1 MFGEDIQSPPAPE
14 PAQEIISSVSADSDS
29 TPDAPIPVA
38 AEVPEP
44 AATPV
49 PAAPPAAPITPSP
62 ATPAPVITVPPVSR
76 RSGAGFRWFLVIIAG
91 LLLVCGMSVAY
102 FFLSHPDTQG
112 VSVIRM
118 EGTMVT
124 GEASDTE
131 YIGSEVVGRELRDA
145 ADDPMVEAIVLRVNS
160 PGGTPSAA
168 QEIIGDLEYAK
179 TKKPVVVSMGDIG
192 TSAAYYVSA
201 HADRIYANP
210 DTFTAGVGVIWKFSD
225 ISGWME
231 KEGYNVSTI
240 KSGSK
245 KDMGSTSR
253 PLSTDEE
260 AYAQK
265 IVSDSFEEFIADVT
279 TERVIA
285 RSDIEDGRVIRGA
298 DAVKINVVDELGNL
312 NDAIE
317 GAKRLAQS
325 RSRSSLPGLPS

>member
-1 MFGEDIQSPPAPE
+1 MDGNDIPLPPAPE
-14 PAQEIISSVSADSDS
+14 ASAISE
-29 TPDAPIPVA
+29 P
-38 AEVPEP
+38 PE
-44 AATPV
+44 T
-49 PAAPPAAPITPSP
+49 
-62 ATPAPVITVPPVSR
+62 ATPAEPPASAKAAVNVLVAATAPADPTVVPATTRAPPPPTAPASD
-76 RSGAGFRWFLVIIAG
+76 RSGAGFRWFLIIIVG

-102 FFLSHPDTQG
+102 YLLSHPDTQG
-112 VSVIRM
+112 VSIIRM
-118 EGTMVT
+118 EGMMVT
-124 GEASDTE
+124 GEAYDSET
-131 YIGSEVVGRELRDA
+131 IGSEVVGRELRGA

-160 PGGTPSAA
+160 PGGTPAAA

-179 TKKPVVVSMGDIG
+179 TKKPVVVSMGDVG

-225 ISGWME
+225 ISRWME
-231 KEGYNVSTI
+231 KEGYNISIV

-260 AYAQK
+260 EYAQK
-265 IVSDSFEEFIADVT
+265 IVTDSFENFISDVT

-312 NDAIE
+312 NDAID

-325 RSRSSLPGLPS
+325 RSKSSLPDLLS

>member
-1 MFGEDIQSPPAPE
+1 MGGNEIPLPPAPE
-14 PAQEIISSVSADSDS
+14 PALMSE
-29 TPDAPIPVA
+29 
-38 AEVPEP
+38 
-44 AATPV
+44 PV
-49 PAAPPAAPITPSP
+49 PAEPEAPAEPPVPSGDRLPAAPTVPVSP
-62 ATPAPVITVPPVSR
+62 APSS
-76 RSGAGFRWFLVIIAG
+76 SGMNAGLKWFIIIIVG
-91 LLLVCGMSVAY
+91 LLLVCAVSFAWY
-102 FFLSHPDTQG
+102 LLSYPDTQG

-124 GEASDTE
+124 GEAYDAET
-131 YIGSEVVGRELRDA
+131 IGSEVVGRELREA
-145 ADDPMVEAIVLRVNS
+145 ADDPLVDAIVLRVNS
-160 PGGTPSAA
+160 PGGTPAAA

-179 TKKPVVVSMGDIG
+179 TKKPVVVSMGDMG

-225 ISGWME
+225 ISRWME
-231 KEGYNVSTI
+231 KEGYNISIV

-260 AYAQK
+260 EYAQK
-265 IVSDSFEEFIADVT
+265 IVTDSFENFISDVT
-279 TERVIA
+279 TQRVIA

-298 DAVKINVVDELGNL
+298 DAVKINVIDELGNL
-312 NDAIE
+312 NDAID

-325 RSRSSLPGLPS
+325 RSKSSLPGLPS